1 MHYSILPQNDSYT
14 IMERRQNIIR
24 FLGEGLTPSD
34 ISKKLGVKTDQIYKD
49 IKRIKK
55 AGSNKERALTLNQ
68 VSYLYEM
75 FFSNLFHVNKTLWER
90 INDPDI
96 LTGDQIRALKAVTE
110 NQTAI
115 SQLVKDSITLGEV
128 SDLATRVKQLEQEK
142 IEGNNKD
149 SFMNLK
155 LPHIIKDSELK
166 DSDIIDTS
174 NSNIPTQHNAD
185 NNKKVEPYT

>member
-1 MHYSILPQNDSYT
+1 MPQNDSYT

-90 INDPDI
+90 INDPEI

-115 SQLVKDSITLGEV
+115 SQLVKDSITLSEV

-166 DSDIIDTS
+166 EPDIIDTP
-174 NSNIPTQHNAD
+174 NSNTPTQHNAD
-185 NNKKVEPYT
+185 TNKKAEPYT